1 MEKVGNLPP
10 LKRYPKQQMKFK
22 ILILICLFFVL
33 FLSGNS
39 AIAGQLS
46 ERVAEFP
53 NWDSKPILKEAEGD
67 LIYPQW
73 MAGEWQVTST
83 LVEMVAPN
91 PEVVTPG
98 FEQNR
103 QYLNQPLT
111 FKVRFYPQKNQLINV
126 NLPFPQTLNVLN
138 NSGEKNDKI
147 VGDRAFNGL
156 NIAQAILG
164 DEAVLSVKVDPQ
176 NPNKQITFFNND
188 NQLLSTVTLR
198 GKETPSSNQ
207 FVTAEIFQQI
217 FQGETSIYLNE
228 VETTTAYTAKFNQQ
242 DPETVDE
249 VIANQI
255 TAIYLSPQDPD
266 YFKAQNQPVS
276 LYQYQL
282 KLLPIKM

>member
-1 MEKVGNLPP
+1 
-10 LKRYPKQQMKFK
+10 MKFRR
-22 ILILICLFFVL
+22 LIIICLFFVL

-39 AIAGQLS
+39 AIAGQLTQ
-46 ERVAEFP
+46 RVLEFP
-53 NWDSKPILKEAEGD
+53 NWESKPILKEAEGD
-67 LIYPQW
+67 LIYPEW

-83 LVEMVAPN
+83 LVKMVAPN

-98 FEQNR
+98 FKQNR
-103 QYLNQPLT
+103 QYLDQPIT
-111 FKVRFYPQKNQLINV
+111 FNVRFYQAKPYSFINV
-126 NLPFPQTLNVLN
+126 NLPFPQTLNIQN
-138 NSGEKNDKI
+138 NSTQNQENI

-164 DEAVLSVKVDPQ
+164 EKAVLSVKVDPK

-188 NQLLSTVTLR
+188 NQLLSTVTRR
-198 GKETPSSNQ
+198 GSETPSLNQ
-207 FVTAEIFQQI
+207 FVSTEIFQQI

-242 DPETVDE
+242 DPEKVDE
-249 VIANQI
+249 VTANQI

-276 LYQYQL
+276 LYRYQL
-282 KLLPIKM
+282 KLLPINSKSSTE

>member
-1 MEKVGNLPP
+1 
-10 LKRYPKQQMKFK
+10 MKFRR
-22 ILILICLFFVL
+22 LIIICLFFVL

-39 AIAGQLS
+39 ANAGQLS
-46 ERVAEFP
+46 ERVLEFP
-53 NWDSKPILKEAEGD
+53 DWDSKPILKEAEGD
-67 LIYPQW
+67 LIYPEW

-83 LVEMVAPN
+83 LVKMVAPN

-111 FKVRFYPQKNQLINV
+111 FNVRFYPQKNQLINV

-164 DEAVLSVKVDPQ
+164 EKAILSVKVDPQ

-188 NQLLSTVTLR
+188 NQLLSTVTRR
-198 GKETPSSNQ
+198 GSETPSLNQ

-242 DPETVDE
+242 DPEKVDE
-249 VIANQI
+249 VTANQI

-282 KLLPIKM
+282 KLLPINSESSTE